1 MRALLALIVPL
12 LFVNLLPAAE
22 PLRVMSYNIRYNNP
36 ADGEN
41 AWPKRRDWVGEIIRE
56 EKVDI
61 LGVQEATAGQMQ
73 DLRERLPAYDSYG
86 AGREDGK
93 ERGEFVPLFWKK
105 DRFEAVDK
113 GLFWLSTTPDVP
125 GSKGWDTAI
134 TRMATWAKLKDKSSG
149 KTYFAINTH
158 FDHRGVEA
166 RKESAKLLLEKL
178 PKLAGDL
185 PVILTGDFNC
195 TPGSD
200 PYAILSGKK
209 AAGTW
214 LLADSRAVSKS
225 EPRGPYGTFNNF
237 TRISDQPIDYIFIKG
252 LTALSHAV
260 LETVK
265 DGKFASDHLPVLVEL
280 E

>member
-1 MRALLALIVPL
+1 MRAIFALILPL
-12 LFVNLLPAAE
+12 LCVSLLPAAE
-22 PLRVMSYNIRYNNP
+22 PVRVMTYNIRYNNP
-36 ADGEN
+36 GDGEN
-41 AWPKRRDWVGEIIRE
+41 AWPHRRDWVGQIIRD

-61 LGVQEATAGQMQ
+61 LGVQEATAGQMK
-73 DLRERLPAYDSYG
+73 DLRERLPDYDWYG

-105 DRFEAVDK
+105 DRFEVVDK

-134 TRMATWAKLKDKSSG
+134 TRMATWAKLKDKGTG

-166 RKESAKLLLEKL
+166 RKESAKLMLEML

-185 PVILTGDFNC
+185 PIVLTGDFNS
-195 TPGSD
+195 TPSSEA
-200 PYAILSGKK
+200 YAILSGKK
-209 AAGTW
+209 AEGKG
-214 LLADSRAVSKS
+214 LLADARAVSKS

-237 TRISDQPIDYIFIKG
+237 TRISDQPIDYVFIKG
-252 LTALSHAV
+252 LTAKSHAV

-265 DGKFASDHLPVLVEL
+265 DGKFASDHLPILVEV

>member
-1 MRALLALIVPL
+1 MRALFALVAPL
-12 LFVNLLPAAE
+12 LFINLLPAAE
-22 PLRVMSYNIRYNNP
+22 PLRVMTYNIRYDN
-36 ADGEN
+36 AGDGEN

-61 LGVQEATAGQMQ
+61 LGVQEATAGQMK
-73 DLRERLPAYDSYG
+73 DLRERLPDYDWYG

-105 DRFEAVDK
+105 DRFEVVDK
-113 GLFWLSTTPDVP
+113 GMFWLSTTPDVP

-149 KTYFAINTH
+149 KSYFAINTH

-166 RKESAKLLLEKL
+166 RKESAKLMLEKL

-195 TPGSD
+195 TPNSD

-225 EPRGPYGTFNNF
+225 EPRGPIGTFNNF

-252 LTALSHAV
+252 LTSISHAV

-265 DGKFASDHLPVLVEL
+265 DGKFASDHLPVLVEV